1 MYVSPVRLSDKKDIA
16 YFKKRALELIGVDY
30 PDSYFE
36 QGFIR
41 AFRNTKDEIVGG
53 YALITEGPL
62 RVVSSLPDQEVLGE
76 DEKDLLEVTALWLE
90 PEIKNG
96 FPSLLLWLTFCRDV
110 FMQKDKKF
118 FIYAYDLGNEKLAK
132 LYKLA
137 KPIEIYRGRVKML
150 AGNSCENDEV
160 IEIAS
165 RRQVGLLP
173 ITAFPNLISKAL
185 FKRKTFIKEVD
196 FLSLVLGDKWN

>member
-16 YFKKRALELIGVDY
+16 FFKKRALELIGVEY

-41 AFRNTKDEIVGG
+41 AFRNTRDEIVGG
-53 YALITEGPL
+53 YALITQAPL
-62 RVVSSLPDQEVLGE
+62 RVVSSLPKKDVLK
-76 DEKDLLEVTALWLE
+76 EKEADLLEVTALWLD
-90 PEIKNG
+90 PSIKNG

-110 FMQKDKKF
+110 YKQKDKKY

-137 KPIEIYRGRVKML
+137 NPIEIYRGRVKML
-150 AGNSCENDEV
+150 EGNSCENDEV

-173 ITAFPNLISKAL
+173 ITAFPNLVSKAF

-196 FLSLVLGDKWN
+196 FLNLIIGEKWS